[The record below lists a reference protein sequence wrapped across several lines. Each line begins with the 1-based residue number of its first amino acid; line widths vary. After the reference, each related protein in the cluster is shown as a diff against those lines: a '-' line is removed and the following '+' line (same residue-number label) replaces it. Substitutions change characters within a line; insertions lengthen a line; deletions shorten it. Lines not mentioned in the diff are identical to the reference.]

1 MHEYGLCEGIV
12 ASVRHR
18 AAGRR
23 VGRVVVRIGV
33 RHAALPAPMAQ
44 AFEEVTAGTEVSGAR
59 LEIVPVPLRLVC
71 RACDASGDTSDP
83 LALCPGCGGDRVDL
97 SGGDE
102 LTLVQIEYLGAGPAA
117 GPAAGLAAGPVA
129 GTSAADLA
137 AADLPAAAGLLATAG
152 LPASARAS
160 SRTRTTTDPASGSPA

>member
-12 ASVRHR
+12 ATVRHR

-59 LEIVPVPLRLVC
+59 LDIVPVPLRLTC
-71 RACDASGDTSDP
+71 RGCGASGDTSDP
-83 LALCPGCGGDRVDL
+83 LALCPGCGGDRIDL

-102 LTLVQIEYLGAGPAA
+102 LTLVRIEYTGAGGSPGGSSRSGDWAGGSVANQAMDSDATGAPAA
-117 GPAAGLAAGPVA
+117 NAVGSAG
-129 GTSAADLA
+129 
-137 AADLPAAAGLLATAG
+137 
-152 LPASARAS
+152 
-160 SRTRTTTDPASGSPA
+160 

>member
-1 MHEYGLCEGIV
+1 MHEYGLCEDIV

-18 AAGRR
+18 AGGRR

-59 LEIVPVPLRLVC
+59 LDIVQVPLQIVC
-71 RACDASGDTSDP
+71 RACGASGDTGDP
-83 LALCPGCGGDRVDL
+83 LALCPDCGGDRVDL

-102 LTLVQIEYLGAGPAA
+102 LTLVRIEYTGTPGGAG
-117 GPAAGLAAGPVA
+117 
-129 GTSAADLA
+129 
-137 AADLPAAAGLLATAG
+137 
-152 LPASARAS
+152 
-160 SRTRTTTDPASGSPA
+160 